1 MPLRK
6 QSRILFK
13 LEAACAGDVS
23 NRIKRASDKE
33 ESKMRLMSALIFA
46 GAVTAASSI
55 LNYSRVDGQTGSTA
69 ANGPDISSKASVAVP
84 DIKDKNFDL
93 SIISKAIVEEASR
106 LKNDAAGWHQKI
118 QELELDFNK
127 SQQDDEA
134 TAKNVNESLI
144 VLQTAASRLRPDAE
158 ARVALRRQE
167 GALRELASRAEVH
180 SLPEIRK
187 TAGYFQ
193 QKTTEMRAL
202 NRSVEET
209 RMGLMT
215 QIDFLEELKVQLE
228 FNRAGGQ
235 IGELLKR
242 GEASINGIQV
252 IATNAQ
258 QLASDLAGFGRTT
271 AAAGQSSDR
280 TNSAQATT
288 TPAAVAKAATN
299 PAQPIK
305 TPTAEARPADVDPAQ
320 TIKRR

>member
-1 MPLRK
+1 
-6 QSRILFK
+6 
-13 LEAACAGDVS
+13 
-23 NRIKRASDKE
+23 
-33 ESKMRLMSALIFA
+33 MRLMSALIFA
-46 GAVTAASSI
+46 GAVTAVSSI
-55 LNYSRVDGQTGSTA
+55 LNYSRVDAQTGSTA
-69 ANGPDISSKASVAVP
+69 ANGPEISSKASTAVA
-84 DIKDKNFDL
+84 DIKDRNFDL
-93 SIISKAIVEEASR
+93 SIISKAIVDEASR

-134 TAKNVNESLI
+134 TAKNVNESPI

-158 ARVALRRQE
+158 ARVALRRRE

-202 NRSVEET
+202 NPSVEET

-235 IGELLKR
+235 ISELLKR
-242 GEASINGIQV
+242 GEASINGLQV
-252 IATNAQ
+252 IATNAL
-258 QLASDLAGFGRTT
+258 QLANDLAGFGRTT

-280 TNSAQATT
+280 TNSAQATA
-288 TPAAVAKAATN
+288 TPSAVAKAASN
-299 PAQPIK
+299 PAQPIR
-305 TPTAEARPADVDPAQ
+305 TPTAEARPADGVDPAQ